1 MKVRRKKRVYSQQ
14 LGTTEGRICEMCA
27 FKKFV
32 GKSVAVVWER
42 YMIYKA
48 DVKGLRYISK
58 DAAIRLHSF
67 EGFLIT
73 KINK

>member
-1 MKVRRKKRVYSQQ
+1 
-14 LGTTEGRICEMCA
+14 MCA